1 MIPEISVASIV
12 TISISVFIAILAPI
26 VLMVVLYMRTHVKM
40 INFFLGAA
48 VCVLFTG
55 LFSGGIN
62 HYLLEQNQQTAAF
75 IQSVPAVAAL
85 YSCLSAGIIQ
95 ESGRMA
101 AFSLSQ
107 KQDLSLGAAA
117 AFGLGYIT
125 IDSMFFSSSGIIANL
140 SVAVTL
146 KTQGAQSMIDAL
158 PKSEQDAFS
167 QSLLE
172 LVNTPALSFL
182 SMGVER
188 LTAMALQVS
197 LSILIWMVALK
208 LIRLYFFPISIALH
222 ALYLLPSIL
231 YGQGVLTNVWLVQG
245 IVVFYTAALCC
256 LVYFLYQKNKHK
268 PMQLHDRLPARHL

>member
-1 MIPEISVASIV
+1 M
-12 TISISVFIAILAPI
+12 L
-26 VLMVVLYMRTHVKM
+26 
-40 INFFLGAA
+40 
-48 VCVLFTG
+48 
-55 LFSGGIN
+55 
-62 HYLLEQNQQTAAF
+62 
-75 IQSVPAVAAL
+75 
-85 YSCLSAGIIQ
+85 
-95 ESGRMA
+95 
-101 AFSLSQ
+101 
-107 KQDLSLGAAA
+107 
-117 AFGLGYIT
+117 
-125 IDSMFFSSSGIIANL
+125 
-140 SVAVTL
+140 
-146 KTQGAQSMIDAL
+146 DAL

-268 PMQLHDRLPARHL
+268 PMQLHDRLPVRHL